1 MKSQNIKHPNQTTNW
16 LFLLVLALAALMLSS
31 CSSTPPPPN
40 WKMNAVSLLEHAQ
53 QRWLEGDSKAAE
65 LALQRMR
72 QEIAQSGR
80 IDLLARAELAACATR
95 IASLDFSPC
104 VGFDTH
110 AADAAASDQAY
121 ARFLAADWVGLEIKV
136 LPAHYANLL
145 SAKDDLNANLAAREI
160 KDPLPRLI
168 AAALLFRNGRA
179 EPSTMATAIET
190 ASERGWR
197 RPLLTWLE
205 VQLKRAQSE
214 GDQDAMAALQRR
226 IDLIIGQTKSP

>member
-205 VQLKRAQSE
+205 VQLKRAQSK

>member
-1 MKSQNIKHPNQTTNW
+1 MKPQNTKHPNQTTNR
-16 LFLLVLALAALMLSS
+16 LFLLVFALGTLMLSG
-31 CSSTPPPPN
+31 CSSTPPPPD

-65 LALQRMR
+65 LALHRMR

-80 IDLLARAELAACATR
+80 IDMLARAELAACATR

-121 ARFLAADWVGLEIKV
+121 ARFLAADWAGLEIKA
-136 LPAHYANLL
+136 LPAHYAKLL
-145 SAKDDLNANLAAREI
+145 AAKDDLNANLAAREI

-179 EPSTMATAIET
+179 EPSTMSVAIET

-226 IDLIIGQTKSP
+226 IDLILGQAKSP